1 MRNFPPMPS
10 RLSRPRAHP
19 GSATPSPVGLGVLW
33 VLLLALVWAPLAGA
47 FDESDLLPV
56 EEAFAVSAEADGD
69 SGLRLRIAI
78 ADGYYLYRD
87 KLRVRAGDGVML
99 GEPNLPAAET
109 INDEFFGEMAIWRGN
124 VEVPIRIL
132 GRDASLGTV
141 ELVVGLQGCHERDPR
156 ICYPPHRQSLSVAMP
171 RKVSTAPEITDA
183 APAPASVPAASAR
196 LPGGGV
202 DLLGLGASPAAA
214 PIPGVEALP
223 LPEAEAF
230 KVEVIA
236 SAADGGLRAR
246 FTMPERYYLYQD
258 KTTFRVASEPGLALG
273 SPQWPEGQ
281 WIEDAHF
288 GRMKVHFGV
297 VEVALPISGAVDPEA
312 PRSVDLVVDLQ
323 GCQQDGI
330 CYPPMTRT
338 LALDLP
344 PITNLAP
351 AAATLT
357 DGDLGPAP
365 AAQPPEPAL
374 SESDLLA
381 AKLRNDNQLLVL
393 GLFFLLG
400 LGLAFTPCVLPML
413 PILSGIIAGAGAIT
427 PQRATWLSLV
437 YVLATAVVFTIVG
450 VIAGLAGQNLAAIL
464 QKPLVLAAFAGVFV
478 VLALGMF
485 GFYELQL
492 PNALTQ
498 RIGALNRKA
507 SGGSTAGVALMGV
520 LSALLVGPCVAP
532 PLAGAVLYIGQ
543 QQDPVFGGA
552 ALFALALGMGA
563 PLVAFG
569 ASAGKLMP
577 KAGPWMDTIKAVF
590 GVVFLWLALWMLER
604 VVDPVWI
611 MLLAGVLLVATGVH
625 MGALERLPEG
635 ASGWKRTWK
644 AVGFVFVALGVLQFI
659 GVAGG
664 GRDPLRPLASLGAG
678 TAAVTA
684 PAPLF
689 RMVEDATALDRELSE
704 AAEAGRPVLLDFYA
718 DWCVECK
725 RMERTTFVDPAVQAA
740 FGDFVMLKIDV
751 TDQNEAH
758 RALQQRFGIIGPPAT
773 LFFAC
778 SVDERRELRLVGY
791 EAAEPFATRLAE
803 GRRCG

>member
-1 MRNFPPMPS
+1 MSTSSKVCSSAR
-10 RLSRPRAHP
+10 RAIVA
-19 GSATPSPVGLGVLW
+19 GWLAVAA
-33 VLLLALVWAPLAGA
+33 LLATMPALA

-56 EEAFAVSAEADGD
+56 EQAFAVSAEADGD
-69 SGLRLRIAI
+69 AGLRLTIAI

-87 KLRVRAGDGVML
+87 KLRVRAGDGAML
-99 GEPNLPAAET
+99 GEPALPAAAT
-109 INDEFFGEMAIWRGN
+109 ITDEFFGEMAIWRGA
-124 VEVPIRIL
+124 VEIPVPVL
-132 GRDASLGTV
+132 GRDGSRDTID
-141 ELVVGLQGCHERDPR
+141 LVVGLQGCHERDPR
-156 ICYPPHRQSLSVAMP
+156 ICYPPHRLSLSVPMP
-171 RKVSTAPEITDA
+171 R
-183 APAPASVPAASAR
+183 AASAAAALTAPTAGAATSA
-196 LPGGGV
+196 LPGLGTAPAV
-202 DLLGLGASPAAA
+202 DLLGGARGGAALG
-214 PIPGVEALP
+214 GTERVP

-230 KVEVIA
+230 RVEAIA
-236 SAADGGLRAR
+236 SPADAGLRVR
-246 FTMPERYYLYQD
+246 FSMPEGYYLYQD
-258 KTTFRVASEPGLALG
+258 KTTFRVASEPGFALG
-273 SPQWPEGQ
+273 APAWPQGA

-288 GRMKVHFGV
+288 GRMRVHFGV
-297 VEVALPISGAVDPEA
+297 IEVPLPIAAAVDPAA
-312 PRSVDLVVDLQ
+312 PRRAELVVDLM

-338 LALDLP
+338 IALELP
-344 PITNLAP
+344 PVATLAP
-351 AAATLT
+351 TATALTEGELRAADSAVAE
-357 DGDLGPAP
+357 AP
-365 AAQPPEPAL
+365 R
-374 SESDLLA
+374 SESDRLA
-381 AKLRNDNQLLVL
+381 DRLREDNRLIAL
-393 GLFFLLG
+393 GVFFLLG

-413 PILSGIIAGAGAIT
+413 PILSGIIAGAGAVT
-427 PQRATWLSLV
+427 PQRATWLSGV

-492 PNALTQ
+492 PNAITQ
-498 RIGALNRKA
+498 RIGALNRRA

-563 PLVAFG
+563 PLIAFG

-577 KAGPWMDTIKAVF
+577 KAGPWMETIKAVF

-611 MLLAGVLLVATGVH
+611 MLAAGVLLVATGVH

-644 AVGFVFVALGVLQFI
+644 AVGFVFVALGVIQFI
-659 GVAGG
+659 GVAAG
-664 GRDPLRPLASLGAG
+664 GRDPLRPLATLTAGAT
-678 TAAVTA
+678 TAV
-684 PAPLF
+684 
-689 RMVEDATALDRELSE
+689 
-704 AAEAGRPVLLDFYA
+704 AEAGPRFRVVADAAALERELAAAAAAGRPALVDFYA

-725 RMERTTFVDPAVQAA
+725 RMERTTFTDPAVRAA
-740 FGDFVMLKIDV
+740 MADFALLKIDV
-751 TDQNEAH
+751 TDQNAEH

-773 LFFAC
+773 LFFPC
-778 SVDERRELRLVGY
+778 TTEERRALRLIGY
-791 EAAEPFATRLAE
+791 EAAAPFAARLAE
-803 GRRCG
+803 ARRCG

>member
-1 MRNFPPMPS
+1 
-10 RLSRPRAHP
+10 
-19 GSATPSPVGLGVLW
+19 
-33 VLLLALVWAPLAGA
+33 
-47 FDESDLLPV
+47 
-56 EEAFAVSAEADGD
+56 
-69 SGLRLRIAI
+69 
-78 ADGYYLYRD
+78 
-87 KLRVRAGDGVML
+87 
-99 GEPNLPAAET
+99 
-109 INDEFFGEMAIWRGN
+109 
-124 VEVPIRIL
+124 
-132 GRDASLGTV
+132 
-141 ELVVGLQGCHERDPR
+141 
-156 ICYPPHRQSLSVAMP
+156 
-171 RKVSTAPEITDA
+171 
-183 APAPASVPAASAR
+183 
-196 LPGGGV
+196 
-202 DLLGLGASPAAA
+202 
-214 PIPGVEALP
+214 
-223 LPEAEAF
+223 
-230 KVEVIA
+230 
-236 SAADGGLRAR
+236 
-246 FTMPERYYLYQD
+246 MPERYYLYQD
-258 KTTFRVASEPGLALG
+258 KTAFRIASEPALALG
-273 SPQWPEGQ
+273 APVWSEGQ

-297 VEVALPISGAVDPEA
+297 IEVPVPITGAVDPAA
-312 PRSVDLVVDLQ
+312 PRAAEVVVELQ

-330 CYPPMTRT
+330 CYPPMTRR

-344 PITNLAP
+344 PITTLAP
-351 AAATLT
+351 EAETLT
-357 DGDLGPAP
+357 VGDLRPAP
-365 AAQPPEPAL
+365 APTADAVPR
-374 SESDLLA
+374 SESDRLA
-381 AKLRNDNQLLVL
+381 DRLRDDNRLLVL

-427 PQRATWLSLV
+427 PQRAAWLSVV

-492 PNALTQ
+492 PNAITQ
-498 RIGALNRKA
+498 RIGALNRRA

-569 ASAGKLMP
+569 ASAGRLMP

-604 VVDPVWI
+604 VVEPVWI
-611 MLLAGVLLVATGVH
+611 MLSAGVLLVATGVH
-625 MGALERLPEG
+625 MGALERLAEG

-644 AVGFVFVALGVLQFI
+644 AVGVVFVALGLIQFI
-659 GVAGG
+659 GVAAG
-664 GRDPLRPLASLGAG
+664 GRDPLRPLAQLTTG
-678 TAAVTA
+678 TAEVAD

-689 RMVEDATALDRELSE
+689 RMVEDAAALDAEL
-704 AAEAGRPVLLDFYA
+704 AAAAAAGRPALLDFYA

-725 RMERTTFVDPAVQAA
+725 RMERTTFNDPAVRAA

-773 LFFAC
+773 LFFPC
-778 SVDERRELRLVGY
+778 STEERRPLRLVGY
-791 EAAEPFATRLAE
+791 EAAAPFASRLAQ
-803 GRRCG
+803 GARCG

>member
-1 MRNFPPMPS
+1 MRIPLPMPFVPETS
-10 RLSRPRAHP
+10 FPAPRRTRVAAP
-19 GSATPSPVGLGVLW
+19 AIAA
-33 VLLLALVWAPLAGA
+33 LLLALVALVAPSLASA

-56 EEAFAVSAEADGD
+56 EEAFAVSAVADGD
-69 SGLRLRIAI
+69 AGLRLTIAI

-87 KLRVRAGDGVML
+87 KLRIRSGDGTML
-99 GEPNLPAAET
+99 GEPVLPDAET
-109 INDEFFGEMAIWRGN
+109 ISDEFFGEMAIWRGT
-124 VEVPIRIL
+124 VEIPVPIV
-132 GRDASLGTV
+132 GRDGSRDAIDL
-141 ELVVGLQGCHERDPR
+141 LIGLQGCHERDPR
-156 ICYPPHRQSLSVAMP
+156 ICYPPHRTSLAVALP
-171 RKVSTAPEITDA
+171 RTTAA
-183 APAPASVPAASAR
+183 APAEPAVATAIGAAATG
-196 LPGGGV
+196 LPGLGNAATV
-202 DLLGLGASPAAA
+202 DLLGGARPAPALG
-214 PIPGVEALP
+214 GVDRVP

-230 KVEVIA
+230 RVEAIA
-236 SAADGGLRAR
+236 SPADAGLRVR
-246 FTMPERYYLYQD
+246 FSMPDGYYLYQD
-258 KTTFRVASEPGLALG
+258 KTAFRIASQPGLALG
-273 SPQWPEGQ
+273 APAWPQGQ

-297 VEVALPISGAVDPEA
+297 VEVPVPITGAVDTAAARRAE
-312 PRSVDLVVDLQ
+312 LVVDLQ

-338 LALDLP
+338 IALDLP
-344 PITNLAP
+344 PVATLAP
-351 AAATLT
+351 QARALAEGELRAAERAAAE
-357 DGDLGPAP
+357 
-365 AAQPPEPAL
+365 EPR
-374 SESDLLA
+374 SESDRLA
-381 AKLRNDNQLLVL
+381 DRLREDHRALAL
-393 GLFFLLG
+393 GVFFVLG

-427 PQRATWLSLV
+427 PQRAAWLSTV

-492 PNALTQ
+492 PNAITQ
-498 RIGALNRKA
+498 RIGALNRRA

-563 PLVAFG
+563 PLIAFG
-569 ASAGKLMP
+569 ASAGRLMP
-577 KAGPWMDTIKAVF
+577 KAGPWMETIKAVF

-611 MLLAGVLLVATGVH
+611 MLSSGVLLVATGVH
-625 MGALERLPEG
+625 MGALERVADG

-644 AVGFVFVALGVLQFI
+644 AVGFVFVALGVIQFI
-659 GVAGG
+659 GVAAG
-664 GRDPLRPLASLGAG
+664 GRDPLRPLAPLTGG
-678 TAAVTA
+678 TATVAEPA
-684 PAPLF
+684 PAF
-689 RMVEDATALDRELSE
+689 RMVEDAAALDREL
-704 AAEAGRPVLLDFYA
+704 AAAAAAGRPALVDFYA

-725 RMERTTFVDPAVQAA
+725 RMERTTFADPAVRAA
-740 FGDFVMLKIDV
+740 LGDFVMLKIDV
-751 TDQNEAH
+751 TDQDEAH

-773 LFFAC
+773 LFFPC
-778 SVDERRELRLVGY
+778 STDERRALRLVGY
-791 EAAEPFATRLAE
+791 EAAAPFAARLAE
-803 GRRCG
+803 AARCG

>member
-1 MRNFPPMPS
+1 MRIPLPMSSASETSFPAE
-10 RLSRPRAHP
+10 RRAR
-19 GSATPSPVGLGVLW
+19 GGAAAIVA
-33 VLLLALVWAPLAGA
+33 LLLAVAALLASSFASA

-56 EEAFAVSAEADGD
+56 EEAFAVSAAADGD
-69 SGLRLRIAI
+69 AGLRLTIAI

-87 KLRVRAGDGVML
+87 KLRIRTGDGAML
-99 GEPNLPAAET
+99 GDPALPPAET
-109 INDEFFGEMAIWRGN
+109 ITDEFFGEMAIWRGT
-124 VEVPIRIL
+124 VEIPVPIL
-132 GRDASLGTV
+132 GRDGSRDAID
-141 ELVVGLQGCHERDPR
+141 LVIGLQGCHERDPR
-156 ICYPPHRQSLSVAMP
+156 ICYPPHRTSLAVALP
-171 RKVSTAPEITDA
+171 RTT
-183 APAPASVPAASAR
+183 AASTPATG
-196 LPGGGV
+196 LPGGAVDLVAPAGLPGVGAVAPV
-202 DLLGLGASPAAA
+202 DLLGGARTAPALG
-214 PIPGVEALP
+214 GVDRVP

-230 KVEVIA
+230 RVEAIA
-236 SAADGGLRAR
+236 SPADAGLRVR
-246 FTMPERYYLYQD
+246 FSMPDGYYLYQD
-258 KTTFRVASEPGLALG
+258 KTAFRIASRPGLALG
-273 SPQWPEGQ
+273 GPTWPEGQ

-297 VEVALPISGAVDPEA
+297 IEVPVPITGAVDPAAARRAE
-312 PRSVDLVVDLQ
+312 LVVDLQ

-338 LALDLP
+338 IALELP
-344 PITNLAP
+344 PVATLAPDARELAEGEIREAAP
-351 AAATLT
+351 AAVE
-357 DGDLGPAP
+357 
-365 AAQPPEPAL
+365 EPR
-374 SESDLLA
+374 SESDRLA
-381 AKLRNDNQLLVL
+381 DRLREDNRALAL
-393 GLFFLLG
+393 GVFFLLG

-427 PQRATWLSLV
+427 PQRAAWLSLV

-492 PNALTQ
+492 PNAITQ
-498 RIGALNRKA
+498 RIGALNRRA

-577 KAGPWMDTIKAVF
+577 KAGPWMETIRAVF

-611 MLLAGVLLVATGVH
+611 MLSAGVLLVATGVH
-625 MGALERLPEG
+625 MGALERLSDG

-644 AVGFVFVALGVLQFI
+644 AVGFVFVALGVIQFI
-659 GVAGG
+659 GVAAG
-664 GRDPLRPLASLGAG
+664 GRDPLRPLAPLTAG
-678 TAAVTA
+678 TTAVA
-684 PAPLF
+684 EPAPSF
-689 RMVEDATALDRELSE
+689 RMVEDAAALDREL
-704 AAEAGRPVLLDFYA
+704 AAAAAAGRPALLDFYA

-725 RMERTTFVDPAVQAA
+725 RMERTTFVDAAVRAA
-740 FGDFVMLKIDV
+740 FGDFVMLKVDV
-751 TDQNEAH
+751 TDQNDAH

-773 LFFAC
+773 LFFPC
-778 SVDERRELRLVGY
+778 STDERRALRLVGY
-791 EAAEPFATRLAE
+791 EAAAPFAARLAE
-803 GRRCG
+803 AARCG

>member
-1 MRNFPPMPS
+1 MALVLFPRN
-10 RLSRPRAHP
+10 
-19 GSATPSPVGLGVLW
+19 GSTAPAGLLRC
-33 VLLLALVWAPLAGA
+33 LLLLIALACASAAAA

-56 EEAFAVSAEADGD
+56 EQAFAVSAEANDAA
-69 SGLRLRIAI
+69 SLTLRIAI

-87 KLRVRAGDGVML
+87 KLRVRTGDGVML
-99 GEPNLPAAET
+99 GEPELPPADT
-109 INDEFFGEMAIWRGN
+109 ITDEFFGEMAIWRGTI
-124 VEVPIRIL
+124 EIPVPIL
-132 GRDASLGTV
+132 GYDGSRGAID
-141 ELVVGLQGCHERDPR
+141 LVVGLQGCHERDPR
-156 ICYPPHRQSLSVAMP
+156 ICYPPHRQSLA
-171 RKVSTAPEITDA
+171 IT
-183 APAPASVPAASAR
+183 
-196 LPGGGV
+196 L
-202 DLLGLGASPAAA
+202 PAAA
-214 PIPGVEALP
+214 PPADIADASIATAFTGTLPGAGPDLLALGGARAPSALPGTDQVP
-223 LPEAEAF
+223 LPEDQAF
-230 KVEVIA
+230 RVEVIA
-236 SAADGGLRAR
+236 SPTDGGLRVR
-246 FTMPERYYLYQD
+246 FTMPDRYYLYQD
-258 KTTFRVASEPGLALG
+258 KTAFRIASEPGLALG
-273 SPQWPEGQ
+273 APVWPEAQ
-281 WIEDAHF
+281 SIEDAHF
-288 GRMKVHFGV
+288 GRMQVHFGV
-297 VEVALPISGAVDPEA
+297 VEVPVPITGAVDPA
-312 PRSVDLVVDLQ
+312 SPRQAELVVDLQ

-338 LALDLP
+338 LTLDLP
-344 PITNLAP
+344 PISTLAP
-351 AAATLT
+351 NATTLT
-357 DGDLGPAP
+357 DGELRATLPPATP
-365 AAQPPEPAL
+365 ARADEPR
-374 SESDLLA
+374 SESDRLADRLREDNRLLA
-381 AKLRNDNQLLVL
+381 L

-427 PQRATWLSLV
+427 PQRAAWLSLI

-498 RIGALNRKA
+498 RIGALNRRA

-569 ASAGKLMP
+569 ASAGRLMP

-611 MLLAGVLLVATGVH
+611 MLSAGVLLVATGVH
-625 MGALERLPEG
+625 MGALERLGEG
-635 ASGWKRTWK
+635 PSGWKRTWK
-644 AVGFVFVALGVLQFI
+644 AVGVVFVVLGVIQFI
-659 GVAGG
+659 GVAAGS
-664 GRDPLRPLASLGAG
+664 RDPLRPLAPLTAG
-678 TAAVTA
+678 TAAVA
-684 PAPLF
+684 EPAPTF
-689 RMVEDATALDRELSE
+689 RMVEDAAGLDRELAT
-704 AAEAGRPVLLDFYA
+704 AAAAGRPVLLDFYA

-725 RMERTTFVDPAVQAA
+725 RMERTTFIDPAVRAA
-740 FGDFVMLKIDV
+740 FGNFVMLKIDV
-751 TDQNEAH
+751 TDQNESH

-773 LFFAC
+773 LFFRC
-778 SVDERRELRLVGY
+778 TTDEHRALRLVGY
-791 EAAEPFATRLAE
+791 EAATPFAARLAE
-803 GRRCG
+803 ASICD